1 MLGGAKHT
9 TRKISKT
16 KKRLTTTLVKLKG
29 KSKPTLTL
37 NTMNVEILAKA
48 QSSTKYFKNVKN
60 FLERISDDYNS
71 NSENTNSASTNG
83 SNSGESKYE
92 KIGLIMDS
100 IANNTPEIFTKHAQ
114 MVYINA
120 SKLSHLQTAPTS
132 DSQDYIHHLI
142 DILDYFIKLQEVLTM
157 SNQSLVDPVKRQTI
171 ETFKKHLQESL
182 KDSFKYAEN
191 AILALRHT
199 PVKNESISGNSMN
212 RSMNKSANKS
222 TKSTKSATKSPNS
235 PVVAENANNDIDDL
249 VRGIRGL

>member
-16 KKRLTTTLVKLKG
+16 KKRLTTTLVQLKG
-29 KSKPTLTL
+29 KTKTIPAL

-60 FLERISDDYNS
+60 FLERISDEYDADTNSES
-71 NSENTNSASTNG
+71 NSG

-92 KIGLIMDS
+92 KIALIMDS
-100 IANNTPEIFTKHAQ
+100 IANNTPEIFSKHAHI
-114 MVYINA
+114 VYINA
-120 SKLSHLQTAPTS
+120 SQLSQLQTAPTS
-132 DSQDYIHHLI
+132 DSQDYIQHLI
-142 DILDYFIKLQEVLTM
+142 GILDYFIKLQEVLTM

-171 ETFKKHLQESL
+171 ETFKKYLQESL

-222 TKSTKSATKSPNS
+222 TKSTKSANKSPNS
-235 PVVAENANNDIDDL
+235 PIVRENANNDIDDL